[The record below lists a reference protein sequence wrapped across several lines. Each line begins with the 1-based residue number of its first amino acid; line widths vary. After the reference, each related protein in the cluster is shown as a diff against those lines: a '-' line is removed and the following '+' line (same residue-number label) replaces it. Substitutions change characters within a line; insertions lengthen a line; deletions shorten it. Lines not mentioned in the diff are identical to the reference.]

1 MEVISIEE
9 QEDGSALVTL
19 NMTEEENNMLVG
31 FAVNTI
37 LKEQIKKMEKE
48 NKKMREVKMGIC
60 FLDKEDKILVMKAL
74 EAKWTVDVEQ
84 DLKEHHNIHVINEIA
99 SILTE
104 GIKLSLTSDVVKEM
118 LVELKECQE

>member
-1 MEVISIEE
+1 MEVINIEE

-37 LKEQIKKMEKE
+37 LKEQIEKMEKE
-48 NKKMREVKMGIC
+48 NKKMREVKIGIC
-60 FLDKEDKILVMKAL
+60 FLDKEDKILVMKPL
-74 EAKWTVDVEQ
+74 EANWTVDAEQ
-84 DLKEHHNIHVINEIA
+84 DLNKDYGNHVIEEIA
-99 SILTE
+99 NILTE
-104 GIKLSLTSDVVKEM
+104 GVKLALTSDIVKEM

>member
-37 LKEQIKKMEKE
+37 LKERIEAMEKE
-48 NKKMREVKMGIC
+48 KKCFVCDREIDNETLKKFPDTVICSDCMEDGI
-60 FLDKEDKILVMKAL
+60 V
-74 EAKWTVDVEQ
+74 
-84 DLKEHHNIHVINEIA
+84 
-99 SILTE
+99 
-104 GIKLSLTSDVVKEM
+104 
-118 LVELKECQE
+118 